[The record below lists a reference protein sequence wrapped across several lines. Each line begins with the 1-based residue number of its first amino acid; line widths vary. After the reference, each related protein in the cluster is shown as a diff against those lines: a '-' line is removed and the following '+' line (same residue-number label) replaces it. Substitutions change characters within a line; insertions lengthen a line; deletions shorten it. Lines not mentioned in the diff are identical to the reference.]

1 MPIDPAMAVTGPEW
15 TIQAPEA
22 PSAPGAADGVE
33 GAGRPGGF
41 GDLLASSMDQLTA
54 AQTQASSASQALAA
68 GADVDP
74 TSVVMAVERARLSMQ
89 LASQVRTKAVEAYQ
103 DVFHTQV

>member
-1 MPIDPAMAVTGPEW
+1 MPIDPTMAVSGPEW
-15 TIQAPEA
+15 AIQAPEPPA
-22 PSAPGAADGVE
+22 APGTADGVPAP
-33 GAGRPGGF
+33 GQAGGF
-41 GDLLASSMDQLTA
+41 GDLLASSMASLTA
-54 AQTQASSASQALAA
+54 TQIEASAASQAFAA